1 MSHEITA
8 TDSMF
13 SVREMPWHRLGHV
26 LTEYPTRAEAQKM
39 VHDWEPVSQ
48 PLYRRI
54 PGVDEHG
61 NLTTAFEEVE
71 GYVAQERS
79 DNGALIATTSATY
92 TTVTNNDLWDVAE
105 AIQDVPEGDVL
116 YETGGSLQGGKKVW
130 LMLRLAEP
138 LVIPGDPNGATVPFY
153 MLQNNHDGLGSFRGS
168 ATQVRAVC
176 ANTIRAAD
184 IDAQTRG
191 TEFVFSHTKNVGERV
206 EEAREALAGWRESIE
221 AYQQIAALMLAAKV
235 TKKGEREFLERF
247 IPAPPSFMTSD
258 RVKANIEDARAQ
270 VMAVYN
276 SVTCE
281 GITGTAWGLMQAA
294 SEYSEHVR
302 KANSEESRFRR
313 ALLDNNRILT
323 SAKVFAL
330 EAAGV

>member
-1 MSHEITA
+1 MSHEL
-8 TDSMF
+8 TDTDNMF
-13 SVREMPWHRLGHV
+13 SVREMPWHRLGQV
-26 LTEYPTRAEAQKM
+26 LSEYPTRAEAQPL
-39 VHDWEPVSQ
+39 VHGWEPVAQ

-54 PGVDEHG
+54 PSVDASGE
-61 NLTTAFEEVE
+61 LTSAYEEVE

-79 DNGALIATTSATY
+79 DTGDLIATTSATY

-105 AIQDVPEGDVL
+105 AIQDVPQGDVQ
-116 YETGGSLQGGKKVW
+116 YETGGSLSGGKKVW

-138 LVIPGDPNGATVPFY
+138 LVIPGDPNGSTVPFY

-176 ANTIRAAD
+176 ANTIRMAD

-206 EEAREALAGWRESIE
+206 EEARQALAGWRESIE
-221 AYQQIAALMLAAKV
+221 AYQQIATLMLAAKV
-235 TKKGEREFLERF
+235 DKAGERQFLERF

-258 RVKANIEDARAQ
+258 RVKTNINEARAQ

-302 KANSEESRFRR
+302 KAQTEESRFRR
-313 ALLDNNRILT
+313 ALLDKNHIMT

>member
-1 MSHEITA
+1 MSHEITE
-8 TDSMF
+8 TDNMF
-13 SVREMPWHRLGHV
+13 SVREMPWHRLGEV
-26 LTEYPTRAEAQKM
+26 LTEYPTRAEAQPM
-39 VHDWEPVSQ
+39 VHGWEPVAQ
-48 PLYRRI
+48 PLYRRVPSI
-54 PGVDEHG
+54 AADGT
-61 NLTTAFEEVE
+61 LTSEYEEVE

-79 DNGALIATTSATY
+79 DSGALIATTSATY

-105 AIQDVPEGDVL
+105 AIQDVPQGDVM
-116 YETGGSLQGGKKVW
+116 YETGGSLNGGKKVW

-138 LVIPGDPNGATVPFY
+138 LVIPGDPNGASVPFY

-176 ANTIRAAD
+176 ANTIRMVD

-206 EEAREALAGWRESIE
+206 EEARQALAGWRESIE
-221 AYQQIAALMLAAKV
+221 AYQQIAALMLDAKV
-235 TKKGEREFLERF
+235 SKKGEQMFLERF

-258 RVKANIEDARAQ
+258 KVKANIIEARDA

-302 KANSEESRFRR
+302 KAQSNESRFRR
-313 ALLDNNRILT
+313 ALLDNNKILT

>member
-8 TDSMF
+8 TDNMF
-13 SVREMPWHRLGHV
+13 SVREMPWHRLGEV
-26 LTEYPTRAEAQKM
+26 LEDYPTRAEAQAK
-39 VHDWEPVSQ
+39 VHGWEPVAQ

-54 PGVDEHG
+54 PSVDADG
-61 NLTTAFEEVE
+61 NLTSAYEEVE

-79 DNGALIATTSATY
+79 DTGALIATTSTTY
-92 TTVTNNDLWDVAE
+92 TTVTNDELWDVAE
-105 AIQDVPEGDVL
+105 AIQDVPQGDVL
-116 YETGGSLQGGKKVW
+116 YETGGSLGGGKKVW

-138 LVIPGDPNGATVPFY
+138 LIIPGDPNGATVPFY

-168 ATQVRAVC
+168 ATQIRAVC
-176 ANTIRAAD
+176 ANTIRQAD

-191 TEFVFSHTKNVGERV
+191 TEFVFSHTKNVTERI
-206 EEAREALAGWRESIE
+206 EEARQALAGWRDSVE
-221 AYQQIAALMLAAKV
+221 AYQQIAALMLGAKV
-235 TKKGEREFLERF
+235 SKRGEREFLERF

-258 RVKANIEDARAQ
+258 RVKTNIEEAREA

-281 GITGTAWGLMQAA
+281 GIRGTAWGLMQAA

-302 KANSEESRFRR
+302 KANSMESRFRR
-313 ALLDNNRILT
+313 ALLEKNHIMT